1 MTDYLYAV
9 KNIITG
15 KIQSAKC
22 GKGGKF
28 YEREC
33 YAKQRVNEYN
43 QRGYGSDYS
52 KGEFIVVRFR
62 LIEDE
67 DTSDANKYNGIVT
80 SAFSSTP
87 CEACGCNPK
96 NGGSG
101 ICNCTLATSKIDW
114 MK

>member
-9 KNIITG
+9 KNITTG

-33 YAKQRVNEYN
+33 YAKQRANEYN
-43 QRGYGSDYS
+43 RRGYGSDYS
-52 KGEFIVVRFR
+52 KGEFMVVRFK
-62 LIEDE
+62 LIEDK
-67 DTSDANKYNGIVT
+67 DTIDTHEYNRTIT
-80 SAFSSTP
+80 SAFSSAP
-87 CEACGCNPK
+87 CETCGCNPK

-101 ICNCTLATSKIDW
+101 ICNCTLPTPKIT
-114 MK
+114 